1 MAAELWNQ
9 VHIPFPSAVS
19 TVRIPSTPSTVPKVQ
34 ALLEENEKVLRVIR
48 CWILQ
53 TEIRVLYE
61 LLYNLSN
68 SLKGNKTF
76 KGLKQVEQCI
86 NRLKDMKLD
95 VALQELGDVC
105 PNHIQRRVTLVF
117 GECDVPSQP
126 MLEWTCLKV
135 LGAGQLMSRTLDRC
149 SRAFVLSKQQM
160 KWEEFVILNVVVT
173 SMLSRLWV
181 IFRVLLVSLSSLYE
195 RLLDLLGDVAAAQP
209 MPFLREFSL
218 PADMAHF
225 LGPSSAFLLTQK
237 SRAKE
242 MKIKKSSIEV
252 KAKKTED
259 FGVAIQREI
268 ANDVA
273 MKPFFRILKN
283 FKEGNSLQEKNHKDE
298 RKLQFKTQMRKAA
311 TFTLMA
317 SHMEEMIEWFR
328 SQQMEKE
335 RRLLSF
341 MHLKCQKMERLEAAG
356 YNVQKKLRAF
366 RRDAL
371 WASSPRGPL
380 PKSLCSFAL
389 MRRRTYRK
397 TRFQPLRSRFR
408 SSNVRTA
415 VKKKRPPTQRNG
427 TELSESLPSEE
438 KRQSRTAQAKT
449 QSVLDSCSNDDID
462 DIFASIGL

>member
-259 FGVAIQREI
+259 FGVAIQRGTVSDTFCFPPI
-268 ANDVA
+268 HLIFCFSHI
-273 MKPFFRILKN
+273 MT
-283 FKEGNSLQEKNHKDE
+283 SLL
-298 RKLQFKTQMRKAA
+298 KLQFKTQMRKAA